1 MVQGRLLTTHP
12 GGVHGG
18 GEAPGGDPPLR
29 QGAGKS
35 SPGAPDLGSG
45 GGGGTEMRSRKRV
58 PVSRV
63 SGHDINICQRGAS
76 EEPRGAQAPPRR
88 GPGGGAPPGR
98 LEPWWP
104 PRLYF
109 GRKVGF
115 GTLIF
120 YIIFLDFSGQFS
132 KRENLK
138 YKNSRKQKLALGCT
152 GLVS

>member
-58 PVSRV
+58 LLLRV
-63 SGHDINICQRGAS
+63 SKDPLNICQRGA
-76 EEPRGAQAPPRR
+76 PDGARGAQAPPRR
-88 GPGGGAPPGR
+88 GPGGAPPGR
-98 LEPWWP
+98 LEPWCP
-104 PRLYF
+104 PPPAVLRAHGSFWNADFLYN
-109 GRKVGF
+109 
-115 GTLIF
+115 
-120 YIIFLDFSGQFS
+120 FSGFF
-132 KRENLK
+132 
-138 YKNSRKQKLALGCT
+138 LAV
-152 GLVS
+152 LVM

>member
-18 GEAPGGDPPLR
+18 GEAPDGDPPLR

-45 GGGGTEMRSRKRV
+45 GGGTEMRLRKRV
-58 PVSRV
+58 PVPRV
-63 SGHDINICQRGAS
+63 SKDALNICQRGA
-76 EEPRGAQAPPRR
+76 PDGARGAQAPPRR

-98 LEPWWP
+98 LGPWWP

-109 GRKVGF
+109 GRKVGS

-120 YIIFLDFSGQFS
+120 YIIFLDFS
-132 KRENLK
+132 
-138 YKNSRKQKLALGCT
+138 
-152 GLVS
+152 

>member
-35 SPGAPDLGSG
+35 SPGAPDLRSG
-45 GGGGTEMRSRKRV
+45 GGGRTEMRSRKRV

-76 EEPRGAQAPPRR
+76 DEARGAQARPGAAQGGRHQGAW
-88 GPGGGAPPGR
+88 GPGGPPPAVLRVPGSF
-98 LEPWWP
+98 WNADF
-104 PRLYF
+104 LYNF
-109 GRKVGF
+109 SG
-115 GTLIF
+115 
-120 YIIFLDFSGQFS
+120 IFLAVLVMGKPEIQ
-132 KRENLK
+132 
-138 YKNSRKQKLALGCT
+138 KQPKTET
-152 GLVS
+152 GTGVH

>member
-1 MVQGRLLTTHP
+1 MVQGRLLTSHP

-58 PVSRV
+58 PVPRV
-63 SGHDINICQRGAS
+63 SKDALNICQRGA
-76 EEPRGAQAPPRR
+76 PDGARGAQAPPRR
-88 GPGGGAPPGR
+88 GPGGGRAARAPGALVAPLR
-98 LEPWWP
+98 P
-104 PRLYF
+104 YF
-109 GRKVGF
+109 GRVEAS

-120 YIIFLDFSGQFS
+120 YIIFLDFFGS
-132 KRENLK
+132 
-138 YKNSRKQKLALGCT
+138 SRNVKT
-152 GLVS
+152 

>member
-63 SGHDINICQRGAS
+63 SGDALNICQRGAS
-76 EEPRGAQAPPRR
+76 DGGFGGPRR
-88 GPGGGAPPGR
+88 PPGAAQGGARRQGAWSPGGPPPAVLRAQGSF
-98 LEPWWP
+98 WNADF
-104 PRLYF
+104 LYN
-109 GRKVGF
+109 
-115 GTLIF
+115 
-120 YIIFLDFSGQFS
+120 FSGFFWQFS
-132 KRENLK
+132 
-138 YKNSRKQKLALGCT
+138 
-152 GLVS
+152 

>member
-76 EEPRGAQAPPRR
+76 AEAWGAQAPPPAR
-88 GPGGGAPPGR
+88 PGGGPRPQGAWSPGGPPPALLRPCGSFR
-98 LEPWWP
+98 NADF
-104 PRLYF
+104 LYNF
-109 GRKVGF
+109 SG
-115 GTLIF
+115 
-120 YIIFLDFSGQFS
+120 IFLAVFVTGKPEIQ
-132 KRENLK
+132 
-138 YKNSRKQKLALGCT
+138 KQQKTET
-152 GLVS
+152 GTGVH

>member
-1 MVQGRLLTTHP
+1 MRNKEGRRTSHSNWSWTHGPRETTHDSSGRRP
-12 GGVHGG
+12 WWWRSS
-18 GEAPGGDPPLR
+18 GGDPPLR
-29 QGAGKS
+29 QGAGKG

-63 SGHDINICQRGAS
+63 SGDALNICQRGAS

-88 GPGGGAPPGR
+88 GPGGAPPGR

-104 PRLYF
+104 PPRLSF
-109 GRKVGF
+109 GRTVGS

-120 YIIFLDFSGQFS
+120 
-132 KRENLK
+132 
-138 YKNSRKQKLALGCT
+138 
-152 GLVS
+152 